1 MTTTERIS
9 RSLLQY
15 REESGKSQLEIA
27 TEIGVALSGYCSY
40 ERNEGNP
47 TAKTIDKIEAVLREE
62 APEILKKRGNLYE
75 K

>member
-9 RSLLQY
+9 QSLIQY

-27 TEIGVALSGYCSY
+27 IDIGVALSSYCSY

-62 APEILKKRGNLYE
+62 APEILKRWGN
-75 K
+75 